1 MPNKF
6 CETLILKNQIDE
18 VSRLSSFQKSFFEQ
32 LNLDKSQA
40 RQLRLAVEE
49 AVVNVIEYAYP
60 AGTEGYI
67 EVCMMSDGQC
77 LKVIITDSGMPFDPT
92 AHEQV
97 DTALTAEDR
106 QIGGLG
112 IHLIR
117 ELMDD
122 IHYEHID
129 GHNTL
134 TLIKEL
140 KILHSL

>member
-60 AGTEGYI
+60 AGTEGNI
-67 EVCMMSDGQC
+67 EVCMMSDGQY

-134 TLIKEL
+134 TLIKKL
-140 KILHSL
+140 TRS